1 MKKPSVLLSIKP
13 SFAYPVIFGIK
24 TTEFRRKF
32 NSQLEKGTKVY
43 IYASSPKQMI
53 IGEAEVRQIDFLYIN
68 DLWKENAISGLIS
81 WDSFKRYFDDLA
93 QGYAIKLYKQVEYSQ
108 PLTIKEF
115 NEKMGTN
122 IKRPPQNYQY
132 I

>member
-1 MKKPSVLLSIKP
+1 M
-13 SFAYPVIFGIK
+13 A
-24 TTEFRRKF
+24 
-32 NSQLEKGTKVY
+32 
-43 IYASSPKQMI
+43 
-53 IGEAEVRQIDFLYIN
+53 
-68 DLWKENAISGLIS
+68 GLIS
-81 WDSFKRYFDDLA
+81 WDSFKRYRDDLA